1 MTYHLNTAARAVAA
15 TFILSASAMGAQAE
29 NFVLATGSQGGS
41 WFPVAGA
48 IKAAVEKSNPDVSI
62 TVTPGA
68 GIANVVG
75 VDNGRFPIGFANS
88 ISTVDGQMG
97 REPFRQATENVCN
110 IGVLYPQYFQII
122 ALDKAGIN
130 SVEDFA
136 GKRLTTQ
143 QNGHTGE
150 LLTKAALEAV
160 GLSYDDLADVTHVSY
175 SDSASMMKDGHADV
189 FTLGTALPAG
199 SVMDIASSR
208 EIDVVGVSDEL
219 FDQFKAQNAAFQK
232 REVPAGA
239 YPGVDE
245 AVNAITYD
253 THMIADCDFNGEI
266 VKDVL
271 SAVLDNLD
279 TMGSINRGMAN
290 LTAEAMATDIGVPLH
305 PAAKEFYEERG
316 VSFSE

>member
-1 MTYHLNTAARAVAA
+1 MTKIYTKLGVLGVAA
-15 TFILSASAMGAQAE
+15 TMTAGAAAAQD
-29 NFVLATGSQGGS
+29 FVFATGSQGGS
-41 WFPVAGA
+41 WFPVGGA
-48 IKAAVEKSNPDVSI
+48 IKAAVEKAHPDVSI

-75 VDNGRFPIGFANS
+75 VDTGRFPIGFANS

-97 REPFRQATENVCN
+97 RAPFRAATEGVCN
-110 IGVLYPQYFQII
+110 LGVLYPQYFQII

-150 LLTKAALEAV
+150 LLTKAALAAV
-160 GLSYDDLADVTHVSY
+160 GLSYDDLADVSHVSY

-199 SVMDIASSR
+199 TVMDIASSR
-208 EIDVVGVSDEL
+208 DIDVVSVSEEL
-219 FDQFKAQNAAFQK
+219 FAQFKAENAAFQL
-232 REVPAGA
+232 RDVPAGA
-239 YPGVDE
+239 YPGVE
-245 AVNAITYD
+245 ETKKAITYD
-253 THMIADCDFNGEI
+253 THMIADCEFNGEI
-266 VKDVL
+266 VKAVL
-271 SAVLDNLD
+271 AAVLDNRD
-279 TMGSINRGMAN
+279 SMGAINKAMGS
-290 LTAEAMATDIGVPLH
+290 LTAEDMATDIGVPLH

-316 VSFSE
+316 VSFDG